1 MKTGLPYYR
10 INEAIRAPQV
20 RVIGGDG
27 KQLGVLSREEALAQA
42 KKANLALI
50 EIAPNAV
57 PPVAKII
64 DLGKFKYQEEKKLKN
79 QKKARGGE
87 LKEIRFS
94 PFIAENDYQIRL
106 GRVKEFLGAKNKVRV
121 VVVFKGPQMRSKQF
135 GYNLLGKI
143 VADLGNVA
151 IDMPPKFLGKHLMM
165 VISPVTKKIAPPKEE
180 KEENAKTKKQKVS
193 PKKI

>member
-20 RVIGGDG
+20 RVIDASG
-27 KQLGVLSREEALAQA
+27 KQLGILSREEALNKA

-50 EIAPNAV
+50 EIAAKAN

-79 QKKARGGE
+79 QKKAKGGE
-87 LKEIRFS
+87 IKEVRFS

-106 GRVKEFLGAKNKVRV
+106 GRVKEFLTEKNKVRL
-121 VVVFKGPQMRSKQF
+121 VVVFRGPQMRSREF
-135 GYNLLGKI
+135 GYNLLSRI
-143 VADLGNVA
+143 VKEFAEQIAV
-151 IDMPPKFLGKHLMM
+151 DMPPKFLGKHLMM
-165 VISPVTKKIAPPKEE
+165 IISPTTKKATKVVSES
-180 KEENAKTKKQKVS
+180 NHAKTKK
-193 PKKI
+193 

>member
-1 MKTGLPYYR
+1 MSSIKLKTGLPYYR

-20 RVIGGDG
+20 RVIGSDG
-27 KQLGVLSREEALAQA
+27 KQLGVLSREEALAKA

-50 EIAPNAV
+50 EIAPNAT

-64 DLGKFKYQEEKKLKN
+64 DPGKFKYQEEKKLKN

-106 GRVKEFLGAKNKVRV
+106 GRVKEFLGERNKVRL
-121 VVVFKGPQMRSKQF
+121 VVVFKGRQMGSKPF
-135 GYNLLGKI
+135 GYNLLKRI
-143 VADLGNVA
+143 VNELAETISV
-151 IDMPPKFLGKHLMM
+151 DMEPKFLGRQLIM
-165 VISPVTKKIAPPKEE
+165 VVSPVGKK
-180 KEENAKTKKQKVS
+180 NAKTKK
-193 PKKI
+193 